1 MTSDRPQPAASAQ
14 GPAPSATEAFVWIW
28 LPGAL
33 EPVIAGRIELDGGV
47 YAFNY
52 GRSYLE
58 RADAIPIYAPELPL
72 QRGRIPPN
80 APLDMAG
87 CLRDG
92 APDAW
97 GRRVIINRLTGLR
110 GEAANSIDFDE
121 LTFML
126 NSGSDRIGALDFQ
139 TSADRY
145 QPREQDNATLEE
157 LLEAAE
163 RVERGEP
170 IPPALDKALFHGSSI
185 GGARPKA
192 LIQDGEDKFIAK
204 FSATNDTM
212 AVVKAEFVAMRLAAE
227 VGLDVAPVQLTK
239 ASGKDVLLVRRFD
252 REWNGAGW
260 TRRAMVSALT
270 MFGLSEMQA
279 RYASYVDLAEM
290 VRARFTDPQ
299 ATLRELFGR
308 MVFNVLT
315 GNTDDHARNHAA
327 FWDGANLTLTPAY
340 DICPQPRNGREA
352 NQAMLVNG
360 EDKRS
365 RLESCRL
372 SAQNFLLNDR
382 DAHDLIDGQI
392 KTITR
397 LWGSICD
404 EAALSEVERGYL
416 WRRQF
421 LNDYAFDGYA
431 EGTLGQVQS
440 RLREHVPAEVSL
452 SDELIADR
460 RQASEQE

>member
-1 MTSDRPQPAASAQ
+1 MTSDRPQPAASAR
-14 GPAPSATEAFVWIW
+14 GPVPPATEAFVWIW
-28 LPGAL
+28 LPGVL

-58 RADAIPIYAPELPL
+58 RTDAIPIYAPELPL
-72 QRGRIPPN
+72 QRGRIAPN

-227 VGLDVAPVQLTK
+227 VGLYVAPVQLTK

-252 REWNGAGW
+252 REWNGTGW

-352 NQAMLVNG
+352 NQALLVNG

-365 RLESCRL
+365 LLESCRT
-372 SAQNFLLNDR
+372 SASNFLLSDR
-382 DAHDLIDGQI
+382 DARDLINGQI
-392 KTITR
+392 ETISR
-397 LWGSICD
+397 RWDDICD
-404 EAALSEVERGYL
+404 EAGLSEIDRSYL

-421 LNDYAFDGYA
+421 LNDYAFEGYA
-431 EGTLGQVQS
+431 DGAPQL
-440 RLREHVPAEVSL
+440 
-452 SDELIADR
+452 
-460 RQASEQE
+460 